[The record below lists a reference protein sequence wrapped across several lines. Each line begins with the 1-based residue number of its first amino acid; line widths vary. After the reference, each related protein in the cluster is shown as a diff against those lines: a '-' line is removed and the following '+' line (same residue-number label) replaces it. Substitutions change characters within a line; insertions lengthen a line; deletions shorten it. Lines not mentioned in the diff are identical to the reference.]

1 MDSYFTD
8 ELFDVWCDTE
18 WNIVLILLKLR
29 VHLHLLLLRFS
40 IRKRQLWDFEN
51 ISLDLFKGML
61 TVFDVLL
68 SAWAK
73 LW

>member
-8 ELFDVWCDTE
+8 EFFDVWCDTE
-18 WNIVLILLKLR
+18 WNIVFILLHLR
-29 VHLHLLLLRFS
+29 VYLHLFLLRFS
-40 IRKRQLWDFEN
+40 ILRRQLWDFEN
-51 ISLDLFKGML
+51 ISLDFFERML